1 MNCIVFSQAF
11 TPIVQQIGD
20 KQHFCFNTKQSK
32 EFAKLL
38 IRSTYNDS
46 LISRYI
52 SENIRLRFLVQ
63 NKEQT
68 ILYQNVQLQ
77 NNRIILANTEVR
89 KGLLQQKIESKD
101 QKIKRSRTHKIF
113 LGAALLLSTTLF
125 ILK

>member
-1 MNCIVFSQAF
+1 M
-11 TPIVQQIGD
+11 
-20 KQHFCFNTKQSK
+20 
-32 EFAKLL
+32 
-38 IRSTYNDS
+38 
-46 LISRYI
+46 
-52 SENIRLRFLVQ
+52 VQ